1 MAGQLNMRLSERF
14 SEKCIIIDSQRPDKR
29 LLIEEMVTLLCQAYQ
44 IERRDDILK
53 AVIGRE
59 EKMSTGIGCGLAVPH
74 GKVDFLDKMCVV
86 ACSVKR
92 GIDFEAIDKEPVYLL
107 FLIVSPSNTTG
118 PHIRAL
124 SAISRIMADAD
135 IRKSLIQ
142 SNSPMEFYANLKI
155 GEEKY
160 S

>member
-1 MAGQLNMRLSERF
+1 MRLSERF
-14 SEKCIIIDSQRPDKR
+14 SEKCIIIDSQCPDKHSI
-29 LLIEEMVTLLCQAYQ
+29 IEEMVNLLCRAYE
-44 IERRDDILK
+44 IENRAGILS
-53 AVIGRE
+53 AVNSRE

-86 ACSVKR
+86 AASVKK
-92 GIDFEAIDKEPVYLL
+92 GINFEAIDKEPVYLL
-107 FLIVSPSNTTG
+107 FLIVSPANTTG

-135 IRKSLIQ
+135 IRKSLIN
-142 SNSPMEFYANLKI
+142 SNTPEEFYRSLRT